1 MSERQSS
8 DPEEIR
14 AAVRARY
21 GSIARERDAD
31 SGTCCALDKP
41 ASCCSGSSSS
51 LGLGDSATLVGYSD
65 DELAAVP
72 EGADLDLG
80 CGTPLSA
87 AALRGGETVLDLGSG
102 AGFDCFL
109 AARELG
115 SSGQVIGVDMTIDM
129 VAKARRNAM
138 TGNYG
143 HVDFRLGEIEHLPVA
158 DSSVDVIISNCVIN
172 LSPDKPQVFRE
183 AFRVLKHGGRL
194 AISDV
199 VTPIPLPDDIKRD
212 LALHTGCLA
221 GASLISELQATLEEC
236 GFADIRIAPKS
247 ESREFIKDWAP
258 GLKLENLVVSA
269 VIQAIKP

>member
-1 MSERQSS
+1 MKTNAPKDQT
-8 DPEEIR
+8 EIR
-14 AAVRARY
+14 DLVRESYGKIAANQMNGCCQPAV
-21 GSIARERDAD
+21 G
-31 SGTCCALDKP
+31 CCATDRPSATSAEQLGYSPEQISALPQGAD
-41 ASCCSGSSSS
+41 
-51 LGLGDSATLVGYSD
+51 LGLG
-65 DELAAVP
+65 
-72 EGADLDLG
+72 
-80 CGTPLSA
+80 CGNPQA
-87 AALRGGETVLDLGSG
+87 IAALRPGETVLDLGSG

-109 AARELG
+109 AARAVG
-115 SSGQVIGVDMTIDM
+115 TSGRVIGVDMTPAM
-129 VAKARRNAM
+129 LAKARANAVKSK
-138 TGNYG
+138 TLN
-143 HVDFRLGEIEHLPVA
+143 VEFRLGEIEALPVE

-172 LSPDKPQVFRE
+172 LSPDKSQVFRE

-258 GLKLENLVVSA
+258 GLKLEDLVVSA

>member
-1 MSERQSS
+1 MLKNPLS
-8 DPEEIR
+8 DFEDIR
-14 AAVRARY
+14 AAVRERY
-21 GSIARERDAD
+21 GAIARERGKV
-31 SGTCCALDKP
+31 SGNCCAQNGAP
-41 ASCCSGSSSS
+41 VSSCCSNAGSTS
-51 LGLGDSATLVGYSD
+51 DSAALLGYSEKD
-65 DELAAVP
+65 IAAVP
-72 EGADLDLG
+72 EGADLGLG

-87 AALRGGETVLDLGSG
+87 AALREGETVLDLGSG

-115 SSGQVIGVDMTIDM
+115 SSGQVIGVDMTVEM

-143 HVDFRLGEIEHLPVA
+143 HVDFRLGEIEYLPVA
-158 DSSVDVIISNCVIN
+158 DSSVDMIISNCVIN

-199 VTPIPLPDDIKRD
+199 VTPIPLPDNIKRD

-247 ESREFIKDWAP
+247 ESREFIKDWVP
-258 GLKLENLVVSA
+258 GLRLEDLVVSA